1 MVLVVIGMGEGMV
14 KTKNHNIFEEEVMEL
29 GMKLSS
35 FRGNFL
41 ESNYLSIR
49 KSRRRN
55 RRTLLGLLGSMR
67 MGKNNLMEPKGRKVM
82 GEEEV
87 DLLLGRIAF
96 ADCRVRADLAHLRKK
111 SKTNDQFRV
120 LLHGLAKLV
129 RTHQGF
135 HQNRQKNFDT
145 LFHPHLSPTIGVS
158 LISS

>member
-96 ADCRVRADLAHLRKK
+96 ADCRVRADLAH
-111 SKTNDQFRV
+111 
-120 LLHGLAKLV
+120 
-129 RTHQGF
+129 QGF